1 MRAFRT
7 LPNVALAVYAHPDD
21 ADVAAGGVLATWAQ
35 AGCST
40 HLVIVCD
47 GAKGSHDASV
57 DTDKLRERRAH
68 ELQVA
73 AGLLGVGSVRSLG
86 RPDGG
91 FSNDEELREQLVGII
106 RTLRPSIVL
115 GPDPT
120 ATFFGGVYINH
131 RDHRELGWAL
141 LDAVAPASA
150 MPQYYPEQ
158 GPSHEVSQL
167 LLSGTH
173 EADVVADISNGI
185 EQKVKAVL
193 AHESQL
199 REEPDWVRSAVS
211 VRAEQAGREIG
222 VTYGEAFR
230 LVDFTK

>member
-1 MRAFRT
+1 
-7 LPNVALAVYAHPDD
+7 
-21 ADVAAGGVLATWAQ
+21 
-35 AGCST
+35 
-40 HLVIVCD
+40 
-47 GAKGSHDASV
+47 
-57 DTDKLRERRAH
+57 
-68 ELQVA
+68 
-73 AGLLGVGSVRSLG
+73 
-86 RPDGG
+86 
-91 FSNDEELREQLVGII
+91 
-106 RTLRPSIVL
+106 
-115 GPDPT
+115 
-120 ATFFGGVYINH
+120 
-131 RDHRELGWAL
+131 
-141 LDAVAPASA
+141 
-150 MPQYYPEQ
+150 
-158 GPSHEVSQL
+158 VSQL